1 MATFEEGGED
11 GSGLAEG
18 GWATAGGRLFYGFI
32 FVKDKPNN
40 VLYVGSDIGTPFFD
54 ISSPFS

>member
-1 MATFEEGGED
+1 MGWQRVGGRQLEGGF
-11 GSGLAEG
+11 
-18 GWATAGGRLFYGFI
+18 FYGFI